1 MRLNCFQVAAFSV
14 HCLHGLPEEHIRK
27 ITQLCTPTA
36 GSKVPEFQPCGSVM
50 FCSGFGFCAR
60 QKTYHSKTRCR
71 VYTACLLF
79 HFGKWHQKNPQW
91 TFGLAPFSM
100 DRTSSQFGHWGCT
113 EGELHQ
119 TSQKKSAPRNYSNG
133 RTHNH
138 TDRALVV
145 RFWQPAGLRTL
156 RIKLQSGKR
165 VTAVGTTCSLRGGLQ
180 VLLWIQVLDDERTN
194 AVYIAS
200 LEFLGCELAAR
211 QAPGHTI
218 CSNDHLGND
227 AWALLNHQV
236 LHQHTRRK
244 NKTQGYN
251 QLVDARY
258 YQKQVPQFVLRD
270 LVILPV
276 CKWAGRRLCSDSL
289 RSTARIGQA
298 LSPSTLQKA
307 QERKYRM

>member
-1 MRLNCFQVAAFSV
+1 MDLWTCPI
-14 HCLHGLPEEHIRK
+14 LHGPHILPIRA
-27 ITQLCTPTA
+27 LRLHR
-36 GSKVPEFQPCGSVM
+36 G
-50 FCSGFGFCAR
+50 
-60 QKTYHSKTRCR
+60 R
-71 VYTACLLF
+71 V
-79 HFGKWHQKNPQW
+79 
-91 TFGLAPFSM
+91 
-100 DRTSSQFGHWGCT
+100 TSN
-113 EGELHQ
+113 E
-119 TSQKKSAPRNYSNG
+119 QKKLLPTITVMGATP
-133 RTHNH
+133 NH

-194 AVYIAS
+194 VYIAS

-236 LHQHTRRK
+236 LHQRTRRK
-244 NKTQGYN
+244 SKTQGYN
-251 QLVDARY
+251 QLVDASY
-258 YQKQVPQFVLRD
+258 YQKQVPQSVLRD

-276 CKWAGRRLCSDSL
+276 CIWAGRRLCSDSL

-307 QERKYRM
+307 QERKYRMEWTIQVFDGLCQ